1 MPADHHQ
8 HHGARL
14 KREMCAC
21 VCVCGIVETLSATI
35 LLPKRRRALPSL
47 AEFVQQLSC

>member
-21 VCVCGIVETLSATI
+21 VCVWYSGNAICNDSSSKEA
-35 LLPKRRRALPSL
+35 
-47 AEFVQQLSC
+47 